1 MRKTI
6 VFFICLSMA
15 LGAQAQETRF
25 RLLDPAQTGIRFVNE
40 VNETEHLNV
49 LAYEYLYNGGGVAVG
64 DFNNDGLQDIFL
76 TANMRPNQLLLNKG
90 NLKFEDITSKAHPEL
105 AGRKGGWKTGATV
118 ADVNGDGLL
127 DIYLCYSGKV
137 ETDFRRNQL
146 FINTGNGKF
155 REMSQSYGLDHPGYS
170 TQAAFL
176 DYDNDGDLDMFLLN
190 HNVKKIDNLEL
201 ARYRYDVDSLAGNKL
216 FRNDGIRFNDIT
228 AEAGIRQ
235 SPLSFGLGIAI
246 SDLDQDGW
254 ADIYVSNDYNEQDYC
269 YINQKNGT
277 FKEVSKD
284 CFRYQSQFS
293 MGVDIA
299 DFNNDALADV
309 LTLDML
315 PPDNKRQKLLQLQE
329 NYESFQLMV
338 DQGLHHQ
345 YMRNMLQFNNGD
357 GTFSEI
363 GQLAGIAQTDW
374 SWSPLLVDLD
384 NDGYKDIFV
393 SNGYLRDYTNKD
405 FLRYWGD
412 YKVKKAI
419 DREPVQLMDLIK
431 AMPVTRYANF
441 VFQNTQDLQFA
452 NRQQDWGM
460 NQPSLSNGAA
470 YADLDNDGD
479 LDLIVN
485 NINEPAFVYENRS
498 RQNWPSSSHFL
509 QIELKPGNANTR
521 GIGARAYLYAHG
533 KVQYQELHPSRGY
546 LSAMPAIF
554 HFGLGEQTHVDSV
567 RIAWPD
573 GKIVTYRNPP
583 IDQQWLL
590 DPSITGEQSRVPAQK
605 QKRGWLKALEK
616 PLLNYEQTARSIN
629 DFKRQPLMQFM
640 YSSLGTVLAAGDVN
654 ADGLNDIW
662 IGGDEG
668 QPAKLFLQ
676 QPGGKFEANPVFA
689 WDHGGN
695 ARPAAALMKDLNG
708 DGHTDIYI
716 ARGGYDLWEPNS
728 AALQDQLWLGDGK
741 GHFSQLALPDLS
753 ASAKSCVRAADIDG
767 DGDQDL
773 FVGGRVVPGQYPVTP
788 RSYLLINEKNKEFR
802 IQPAP
807 FDSAGMVTDAQWLD
821 LNADGRPDLILAG
834 EMMPIQVYLNQ
845 PGGFVD
851 ATSQWMPNNLSGFW
865 NCLRLADLD
874 GDGAMDIIAGNLGM
888 NSPLHASEKEPI
900 ELFYADFDENGSID
914 PFLNFYV
921 QGESYPFVS
930 RDELNDQIYA
940 MRRRFASYRDYAG
953 ARFADIFTADEIKKA
968 QKRTATELRTLL
980 LLQRGG
986 KFVVSPL
993 PVEAQ
998 FTSVNNIVASD
1009 INGDGALDLL
1019 LMGNRADNRLKLGSI
1034 EAGYGTL
1041 LLGSGKGAFQAV
1053 KATEA
1058 GISIKGDVKSTLT
1071 IPSAGKT
1078 ILVIGR
1084 TEGPVLF
1091 YEY

>member
-6 VFFICLSMA
+6 VFIICLSMA
-15 LGAQAQETRF
+15 LGSRAQETRF
-25 RLLDPAQTGIRFVNE
+25 RLLDPSQTGIRFVNE

-90 NLKFEDITSKAHPEL
+90 NLKFEDITAKGHPEL
-105 AGRKGGWKTGATV
+105 GGRKGGWKTGATV

-127 DIYLCYSGKV
+127 DIYICYSGKV
-137 ETDFRRNQL
+137 ETDIRRNQL
-146 FINTGNGKF
+146 FINSGNGKF
-155 REMSQSYGLDHPGYS
+155 REMAKAYGLDHPGYS
-170 TQAAFL
+170 TQAAFF

-216 FRNDGIRFNDIT
+216 FRNDGNRFTDIT

-269 YINQKNGT
+269 YLNQKNGT

-338 DQGLHHQ
+338 DQGLHLQ
-345 YMRNMLQFNNGD
+345 YMRNMLQLNNGD

-363 GQLAGIAQTDW
+363 GQLAGVAQTDW
-374 SWSPLLVDLD
+374 SWSPLLADLD

-441 VFQNTQDLQFA
+441 VFQNTQDLRFA
-452 NRQQDWGM
+452 NRQQEWGM

-485 NINEPAFVYENRS
+485 NINESAFVYENRS
-498 RQNWPSSSHFL
+498 RQNWPASSHFL

-521 GIGARAYLYAHG
+521 GIGARAYLYAGG

-554 HFGLGEQTHVDSV
+554 HFGLGEHTHVDSV

-583 IDQQWLL
+583 IDRQWLL
-590 DPSITGEQSRVPAQK
+590 DPSIAGEQYKVTAQK

-616 PLLNYEQTARSIN
+616 PLFNYEQAARSIN

-640 YSSLGTVLAAGDVN
+640 YSSLGTVLAAGDAN

-676 QPGGKFEANPVFA
+676 QPGGKFEANPAFA

-716 ARGGYDLWEPNS
+716 ARGGYDLWEPIS
-728 AALQDQLWLGDGK
+728 PALQDQLWLGDGK

-807 FDSAGMVTDAQWLD
+807 FDSAGMVTDAQWID

-834 EMMPIQVYLNQ
+834 EMMPIQVYLNE

-865 NCLRLADLD
+865 NCLQLADLD

-980 LLQRGG
+980 LLQRSGR
-986 KFVVSPL
+986 FVVRPL

-998 FTSVNNIVASD
+998 FTSVNNVVASD
-1009 INGDGALDLL
+1009 INGDGVLDLL

-1053 KATEA
+1053 KAAEA
-1058 GISIKGDVKSTLT
+1058 GISIKGDVKATLT